1 MPKKQRQPN
10 AATVLLI
17 GFCSGILGNIAA
29 TFLWNTAELKLA
41 LGVVALIGVAVII
54 MALSKKALF
63 E

>member
-1 MPKKQRQPN
+1 
-10 AATVLLI
+10 LLI